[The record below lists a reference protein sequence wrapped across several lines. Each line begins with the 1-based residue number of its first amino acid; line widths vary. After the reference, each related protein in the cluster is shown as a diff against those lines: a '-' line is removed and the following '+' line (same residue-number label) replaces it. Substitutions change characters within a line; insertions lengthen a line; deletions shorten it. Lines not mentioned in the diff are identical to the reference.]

1 MLYKP
6 TSNNLAQM
14 VTALRLFR
22 DILILTYVLTRIYIV
37 IINKL
42 ASSYHNNNISGLFFE
57 NCYIS
62 FHYY

>member
-42 ASSYHNNNISGLFFE
+42 ASSYHNNNISGLFF
-57 NCYIS
+57 
-62 FHYY
+62 